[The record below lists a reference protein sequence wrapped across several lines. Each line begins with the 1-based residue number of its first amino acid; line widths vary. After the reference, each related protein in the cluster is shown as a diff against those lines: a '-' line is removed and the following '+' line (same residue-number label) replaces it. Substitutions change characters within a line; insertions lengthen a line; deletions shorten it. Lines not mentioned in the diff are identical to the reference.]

1 MKNSDNTNSTGYKIL
16 KRALGEVQ
24 NITGFVNEAKR
35 GVEFMAM
42 ASKLLEKLQ
51 ITLPENSE
59 RKWIHTEKKVRG
71 YIYEKRRVE
80 ATKNKAP
87 YQMSFHILSDYAILK
102 KKGAMKGKKVYIFSL
117 KHARIRRKAADLDK
131 DGLSMTLEDE
141 EQSRTTPPAIEVEM
155 KFISKDMREEML
167 TKLENI
173 HLDLMSQK

>member
-71 YIYEKRRVE
+71 YVYEKRRIE

-87 YQMSFHILSDYAILK
+87 YQMSLHILSDYAILK
-102 KKGAMKGKKVYIFSL
+102 KKGAMKGKKVYIFNL

-141 EQSRTTPPAIEVEM
+141 EQSRSAPPAIEVEM
-155 KFISKDMREEML
+155 KFLSKDMREEML